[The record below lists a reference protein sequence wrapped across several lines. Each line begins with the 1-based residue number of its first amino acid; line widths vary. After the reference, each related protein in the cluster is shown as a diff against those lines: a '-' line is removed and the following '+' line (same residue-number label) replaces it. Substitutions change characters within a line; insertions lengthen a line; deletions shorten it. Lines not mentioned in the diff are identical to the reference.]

1 MHLPILPSRDT
12 RIGENRRARYMFP
25 GQVYH
30 AQETRRLH
38 ERKYRDWDG
47 WLELVT
53 EYHKEALL
61 GKESL
66 HDNRPEPFGPTHF

>member
-1 MHLPILPSRDT
+1 MHLPIGEP
-12 RIGENRRARYMFP
+12 RIGENPRARYMFP
-25 GQVYH
+25 GRVFH

-47 WLELVT
+47 WLELVA

-61 GKESL
+61 AQGAL
-66 HDNRPEPFGPTHF
+66 DGTRPEPLTPPIF